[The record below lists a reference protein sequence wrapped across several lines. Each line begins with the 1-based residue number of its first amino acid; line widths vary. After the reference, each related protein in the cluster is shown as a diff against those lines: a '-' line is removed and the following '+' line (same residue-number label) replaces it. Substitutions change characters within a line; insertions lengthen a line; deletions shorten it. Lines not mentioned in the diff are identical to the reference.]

1 MVYIIYV
8 FEYLMAP
15 RPPPPLPPPPPLQAL
30 PLPHAAAVMSVP
42 SHPQPPGV
50 WDHPIPRP
58 WSSSC
63 THRRCSVSRAS
74 RSPGGR
80 QPPDPAAPAPTVDG
94 SEPSA
99 ASHGRCMACRRGNTS
114 VLLCHREGSVGTST
128 MCVATQS
135 RSRVPPGPAPI
146 TAGAA
151 QVASA
156 PASSEGVAPWSPSS
170 LACAS
175 QAIVD
180 DKVVLTPPPP

>member
-99 ASHGRCMACRRGNTS
+99 ASHGRCMACRRGQHLCPPLPSRRFRRHIHHVCGHSESLTGPARPCPHHSRGRPGRLRAS
-114 VLLCHREGSVGTST
+114 VLRGCCSMVALISS
-128 MCVATQS
+128 MC
-135 RSRVPPGPAPI
+135 I
-146 TAGAA
+146 
-151 QVASA
+151 ASYC
-156 PASSEGVAPWSPSS
+156 G
-170 LACAS
+170 
-175 QAIVD
+175 
-180 DKVVLTPPPP
+180 